1 MANRY
6 WVGGTGD
13 WNATAGSKWS
23 TTSGGAGGSA
33 APTAA
38 DDVYIDLGS
47 GSVTVTVPASTTVV
61 CRSLNFVDG
70 TGGAFTGTFVMA
82 DTTSIITIGDGTAG
96 AGNNA
101 LKIASG
107 MTWTNT
113 AVGTINFISTSATQQ
128 TITSGGKTLPTIT
141 INGAGSSY
149 ILGDALTQVVTGV
162 VTTFKLVA
170 GTFNTG
176 NYNMTTLIWNVA
188 TAGTKTLTLGSS
200 AITAARN
207 ATAIQF
213 DPTGLTVTANTAVFT
228 CTAQATVSMT
238 NTNMNGA
245 SIVFTSNGNA
255 TMQNGGTWANV
266 TRTGTGNK
274 TDTLIV
280 SVTGFTV
287 TGTLTLTANSD
298 INRIF
303 VNSNVR
309 GSSRTI
315 TAANVVIANTVDFM
329 DITGAGAATWTAAGT
344 GATYLGDCQGNSG
357 ITFTT
362 PVTRYAVASGNWSST
377 GMWSTS
383 SGGSSGASVP
393 LPQDT
398 VYLDGSSASG
408 TYTVDMPRMGKDVD
422 FTGFTRTAGFGSTN
436 IELYGSLT
444 LASGMTLTG
453 ANNVSFAGRGTHTI
467 TSAGKTILGASTINA
482 PGGTYTLADAFTSTN
497 ANGLAVLYGGFV
509 SAGYTITSGSF
520 ASSGSTT
527 RSVDITNSTVNLTA
541 AGTPWTCAT
550 ATGLTFTSTGSTIVI
565 STAGTS
571 TRSFSGG
578 GLTYN
583 NLTYTVANSPGAVNI
598 VGNNSFNNITIGSGR
613 VFTATSNAVQTVRG
627 NILGSGV
634 VNGYQYLGG
643 GASNY
648 ISTPDSAALSI
659 TGNITLLGRVAMDD
673 WTPATNMTV
682 IGKSNSSSNKSFQLI
697 VNSSTGKLLFVA
709 SADGTTNVTTTSSVA
724 TGFTDGTTNWVL
736 ASFRASDG
744 RVQFFTASGS
754 ITNPV
759 ASDFTQ
765 LGTDQNNGLTSIFD
779 STIEVEIGSIASGS
793 VNMLAGK
800 VYRAKIYNGLFSTVA
815 FGGTVQLDADFTA
828 KAFGANSFTESSS
841 NAATVTI
848 TGVAAQAGDGRL
860 TISSATAGSITSLS
874 KPSGG
879 ILTSSSDYLVV
890 QDIVMYQPLSFFAGA
905 NSVDGTGNT
914 AVYFTA
920 PGTYGF
926 SQGIAVIASSVTS
939 ISTTYPVATVAG
951 NLLVAYFNSL
961 AGTTGGLTPPS
972 GWTQATTVTQSSV
985 THVYYKIAD
994 GTETTVTFS
1003 QVSTRNLQLYIQE
1016 FSGFTGT
1023 PTLDVTDTNQSAST
1037 LTTLSTNGANPSNTV
1052 QPALALAMLTNSS
1065 TLSTVTGITNSFIQD
1080 SIPRALATSWIFAAK
1095 ELTTT
1100 AAVNTTFSWTTARAN
1115 SAAHLV
1121 VFIDVA
1127 STASGNFLVF
1137 F

>member
-1 MANRY
+1 MALRTAPAGSSNWTAAAFSGGAATTAADEVVVPTGATLTISAANTVLCRSLS
-6 WVGGTGD
+6 VTGTGTLIFAAGTSIVTIGD
-13 WNATAGSKWS
+13 ATAG
-23 TTSGGAGGSA
+23 
-33 APTAA
+33 
-38 DDVYIDLGS
+38 
-47 GSVTVTVPASTTVV
+47 
-61 CRSLNFVDG
+61 
-70 TGGAFTGTFVMA
+70 TGNVAL
-82 DTTSIITIGDGTAG
+82 SIA
-96 AGNNA
+96 
-101 LKIASG
+101 
-107 MTWTNT
+107 NT
-113 AVGTINFISTSATQQ
+113 ATITLTASDGTINFVSTSATQQ

-162 VTTFKLVA
+162 VTTFNLFA

-200 AITAARN
+200 AITVARN

-266 TRTGTGNK
+266 TRTGTANK

-280 SVTGFTV
+280 SVAGFTC
-287 TGTLTLTANSD
+287 TGTLTLNANSNV
-298 INRIF
+298 NRIF

-362 PVTRYAVASGNWSST
+362 PVTQTATGTASFT
-377 GMWSTS
+377 WSTHGWTS
-383 SGGSSGASVP
+383 RVP
-393 LPQDT
+393 LPQDD
-398 VYLDGSSASG
+398 VVINNAFVASQ
-408 TYTVDMPRMGKDVD
+408 TITADMPRLGKSID
-422 FTGFTRTAGFGSTN
+422 FTGVTGSVAMSN
-436 IELYGSLT
+436 SIPNSMYGSLT
-444 LASGMTLTG
+444 LATSMSSVTLFS
-453 ANNVSFAGRGTHTI
+453 NVITLSGRGSHTI
-467 TSAGKTILGASTINA
+467 TSAGRTITNANGGLTIDA
-482 PGGTYTLADAFTSTN
+482 PGGTYSLSDALTVAGDIALNNGTLTTNNYAVQSGRLLNSSTASTINLGTTTWTILQAGAASPNFTVAAATTFSG
-497 ANGLAVLYGGFV
+497 AN
-509 SAGYTITSGSF
+509 
-520 ASSGSTT
+520 
-527 RSVDITNSTVNLTA
+527 
-541 AGTPWTCAT
+541 
-550 ATGLTFTSTGSTIVI
+550 STIVF
-565 STAGTS
+565 STS
-571 TRSFSGG
+571 TSNAATRTFAGG
-578 GLTYN
+578 GKTYGD
-583 NLTYTVANSPGAVNI
+583 LTYTVAGASGI
-598 VGNNSFNNITIGSGR
+598 LTITGSNSFNNITLGSGR
-613 VFTATSNAVQTVRG
+613 SFTGSTAASTVQTIRG

-848 TGVAAQAGDGRL
+848 TGVAAQAGDGRI
-860 TISSATAGSITSLS
+860 TISSAVAGSFTSLS

-879 ILTSSSDYLVV
+879 ILTPSSDYLVV
-890 QDIVMYQPLSFFAGA
+890 KDIVMYQPLSFFAGA

-1003 QVSTRNLQLYIQE
+1003 QVSTRNMQLYIQE
-1016 FSGFTGT
+1016 YSGFTGT

-1065 TLSTVTGITNSFIQD
+1065 TLGSITGITNSFIQD
-1080 SIPRALATSWIFAAK
+1080 SMLRTVATSWIFAAK

-1115 SAAHLV
+1115 PAAHLV
-1121 VFIDVA
+1121 VFINV
-1127 STASGNFLVF
+1127 STANGNFFLF
-1137 F
+1137 M